1 MKSRLLTMTLA
12 LAIGAVATVL
22 VYTYVQRVEQRSNE
36 GLRTREVLVAARSFP
51 AGTTGAE
58 ILASRGVEAKEV
70 PIKYV
75 SPGALSTQEQLA
87 APGLTLANDLQAG
100 EHLTGARFQESA
112 SQAFLTQF
120 PEGTE
125 ALSLPLDYVRAV
137 SGHVQAGDSVN
148 AYVTGSRAKV
158 NLDIDIETGND
169 GIPESVS
176 VGAKG
181 QATFLLLDE
190 IPVIEVLGA
199 NPEQETSTPTMTLAV
214 TKKEA
219 ATLIS
224 AQETAKL
231 WFTLVPG
238 EEDEQ

>member
-1 MKSRLLTMTLA
+1 MRSRLLTMTLA

-51 AGTTGAE
+51 AGTTGAD
-58 ILASRGVEAKEV
+58 ILASRGVETKEV

-100 EHLTGARFQESA
+100 EQLTGVRFQESA

-120 PEGTE
+120 PEGTQ
-125 ALSLPLDYVRAV
+125 ALSLPFDYVRGV

-148 AYVTGSRAKV
+148 AYVTGSGGK
-158 NLDIDIETGND
+158 IDFKFDVDANGG
-169 GIPESVS
+169 GIPGKIR

-181 QATFLLLDE
+181 QSTYLLL
-190 IPVIEVLGA
+190 
-199 NPEQETSTPTMTLAV
+199 S
-214 TKKEA
+214 
-219 ATLIS
+219 
-224 AQETAKL
+224 
-231 WFTLVPG
+231 
-238 EEDEQ
+238 

>member
-1 MKSRLLTMTLA
+1 MTLA

-58 ILASRGVEAKEV
+58 ILASRGVQTKEV

-100 EHLTGARFQESA
+100 EQLTGVRFQESA

-137 SGHVQAGDSVN
+137 SGHVQAGDQVN
-148 AYVTGSRAKV
+148 AYVTGNRAKV
-158 NLDIDIETGND
+158 NLEINVETGDD

-199 NPEQETSTPTMTLAV
+199 NPA
-214 TKKEA
+214 
-219 ATLIS
+219 
-224 AQETAKL
+224 
-231 WFTLVPG
+231 
-238 EEDEQ
+238 